1 MGFSQK
7 PKLAESDKGSV
18 ENAALIALQSEFDDF
33 KKQSILQ
40 KQILI
45 EEKECAFTSLKE
57 FLLNQAREVEQVQN
71 KVAGMKA
78 RVTSFES
85 GSPGE
90 SDIHARLRLVEQ
102 SLSDLRQKYNERA
115 KRVERATVEVA
126 SAEDDASEDDSQAE
140 SIKDIVKDIDP
151 NVLRSE
157 IATLQ
162 NLQVIVS
169 NFYSQLFASKTEADY
184 QLEVAVAYEKLAS
197 AEKQN
202 AASRQ
207 ALADLRTEYE
217 GKLDSAASGR
227 KHLLQEKEDTYASL
241 KQVILLQLREAQAV
255 NSKLSQLK
263 ERMSTDDESESAG
276 FGEMKVR
283 LKLTETALL
292 ALLKEHEEKGKVI
305 EEARSS
311 SNQKKLDDIDF
322 SSSFAKVRRL
332 REVLGYVH
340 GQLKAAEAS
349 NEEKFE
355 GVMRTL
361 RDENA
366 AYEKEVADLRNM
378 IHEGKQEKLQEKEY
392 SCECMAEVIRM
403 KKQEVDQLRK
413 QLTNISDMSQDG
425 DASSTCSGLNEMETR
440 LNLVDKAL
448 SQIGEEYEEATRKLT
463 AYRTQSVEDEEK
475 QDDIPH
481 VPDFKTNHGKVQNL
495 GRILGIIH
503 SQLESTDCDEG
514 SVQRTGEE
522 EKQEAD
528 EKLHAMRQ
536 HFQAEKETAFACLT
550 EVIALKEG
558 EAQLIRTT
566 INKLQGKENVGV
578 EEMETR
584 LKLVEVALGEL
595 RMECEEA
602 TRVIEEENQ
611 LDSEDD
617 HEVQPSSAKKCLAK
631 LNQLRGILCFL
642 RAQLNAA
649 MFEDDDRRPSKA
661 EKASAK
667 ALESMREQ
675 LVSEKESACACLMDM
690 LHCQENEVHLA
701 HEKINT
707 LKEQSDLGVDEMET
721 RLRLVETAM
730 GDLRLS
736 CEEITVDLEEERTG
750 EIETVKPSNALE
762 SLGKLNRLG
771 GILSFLNSHL
781 DAAILSATKPPP
793 PQKNVVPAEKL
804 DLMRQKFLSEKDHAC
819 SCLMD
824 VIKVQEFEAGNAR
837 SKVNKL
843 QECDV
848 RVDEMDTRLK
858 LVEVALTELRSGCE
872 GTKNEIDGE
881 TYADPQVAKSS
892 NAQESL
898 AKLARLRGILS
909 FLNSHL
915 DAAILSATKPPP
927 PQKNVVPAEKLDL
940 MRQKF
945 LSEKDH
951 ACSCLMDVIK
961 VQEFEAGNAR
971 SKVNKLQECDVRVDE
986 MDTRL
991 KLVEVA
997 LTELRSGCEG
1007 TKNEID
1013 GETYADPQVA
1023 KSSNAQE
1030 SLAKLARLRGI
1041 LSFLNSHLDAAILS
1055 ATKPPPPQKNVV
1067 PAEKLDLMRQ
1077 KFLSEKDHACSCL
1090 MDVIKVQEFEAGNA
1104 RSKVNKLQECDVRV
1118 HEMDTRL
1125 KLVEVAL
1132 TELRSGCEGTKN
1144 EIDGETY
1151 ADPQVA
1157 KSSNAQ
1163 ESLAKLARL
1172 RGILSFLNSH
1182 LDAAIASEEKRRAPK
1197 KTAAEKA
1204 AEEKFHEMGEKF
1216 LGEKDSACTCL
1227 MEVIRVQEHDAQCLR
1242 NKVDQLK
1249 EGGKA
1254 GVNEMDT
1261 RLRLAE
1267 VALRDLR
1274 LECEESVEK
1283 GRTQSQ
1289 NVDEPVQVSNTRN
1302 NLAKV
1307 NRLRGII
1314 CFLRAQLDAAVS
1326 DDAAP
1331 KKKSEVCSLT
1341 ENEKSKIR
1349 ECLSKIVSLQEETQ
1363 PVRGKLSELKA
1374 RKGDGIKEMET
1385 RFRLADTALSEI
1397 RDEFEGIVRAI
1408 EGKGDVTDANA
1419 ITPAH
1424 VAQRDSKVNQLR
1436 GIIGFLSAQVNA
1448 AMPDDEVL
1456 DQEKKR
1462 AASVL
1467 AEIIVVQEEAE
1478 LVQSKV
1484 NNLKNSSIGVEE
1496 METRLKLA
1504 GSALSTL
1511 RSEFEGPQN
1520 PNANAGEAKLKQLRG
1535 LIGFLQA
1542 QVNSVTPEK
1551 SDVSESSEDECL
1563 KTVDRQEVLEER
1575 SNTSACLLELIRL
1588 QEVQAQL
1595 VRSKVTKLKEHGCG
1609 GVEELETR
1617 LRLAETGLS
1626 NLRSTAGE
1634 MATDPS
1640 QTSSRGSEDMKTT
1653 NSISARTMLGKLTQL
1668 RGIFGFLDAQSNAV
1682 LSEIASEKEANSRSK
1697 DRKTT
1702 TVYRPEDSLFR
1713 KMNDVLGSQY
1723 EEMVRLRL
1731 AVERKNSVTWATIIF
1746 LARTLFFG
1754 CMVTS
1759 MVYLV
1764 RGWESSMTPY
1774 NIMCSPALP
1783 GARITEQSGV
1793 HAAPFWVPTYFKST
1807 VYESICRDVPQIR
1820 LEVKEG
1826 NFFITEVD
1834 TGATAST
1841 HVAPVEKIRRYPARF
1856 AYVTLSNIL
1865 TFNSNGWHEVDLPW
1879 GDYDGRDEG
1888 DSGRLRLP

>member
-311 SNQKKLDDIDF
+311 SNQKKLDDVDF

-413 QLTNISDMSQDG
+413 RLTNISDMSQDG

-1041 LSFLNSHLDAAILS
+1041 LSFLNSHLDAAI
-1055 ATKPPPPQKNVV
+1055 
-1067 PAEKLDLMRQ
+1067 
-1077 KFLSEKDHACSCL
+1077 
-1090 MDVIKVQEFEAGNA
+1090 
-1104 RSKVNKLQECDVRV
+1104 
-1118 HEMDTRL
+1118 
-1125 KLVEVAL
+1125 
-1132 TELRSGCEGTKN
+1132 
-1144 EIDGETY
+1144 
-1151 ADPQVA
+1151 
-1157 KSSNAQ
+1157 
-1163 ESLAKLARL
+1163 
-1172 RGILSFLNSH
+1172 
-1182 LDAAIASEEKRRAPK
+1182 ASEEKRRAPK

-1504 GSALSTL
+1504 GSTLSTL

-1563 KTVDRQEVLEER
+1563 KTVDRQEFLEER

-1640 QTSSRGSEDMKTT
+1640 QTNSRGSEDMKTT

-1754 CMVTS
+1754 CMVAS